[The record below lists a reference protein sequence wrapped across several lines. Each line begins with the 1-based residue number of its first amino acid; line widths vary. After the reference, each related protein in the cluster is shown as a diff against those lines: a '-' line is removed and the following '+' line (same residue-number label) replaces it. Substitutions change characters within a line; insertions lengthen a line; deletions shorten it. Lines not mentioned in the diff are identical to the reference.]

1 MWKRKR
7 KFNKE
12 DLCAKNTVTI
22 ANLDKM
28 TLVLNCDMVIIS
40 VAEKRLE
47 FNLPDAIRSYDSIII
62 NGVEYNKAN

>member
-1 MWKRKR
+1 MWKR

-12 DLCAKNTVTI
+12 YLYAKNTVTI
-22 ANLDKM
+22 TNLDKM

-47 FNLPDAIRSYDSIII
+47 FNLPDAIRYYDSIII